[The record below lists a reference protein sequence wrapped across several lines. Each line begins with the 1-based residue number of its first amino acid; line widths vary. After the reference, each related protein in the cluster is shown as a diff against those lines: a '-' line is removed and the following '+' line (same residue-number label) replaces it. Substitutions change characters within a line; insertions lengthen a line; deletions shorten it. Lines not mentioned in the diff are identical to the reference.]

1 MSTPYDL
8 AAAAEA
14 ALTPLLDG
22 GSLDGW
28 VIDIR
33 EPPVVD
39 AARDAAALAAS
50 GLILITPEDETFK
63 TLTCGTGTA
72 QVGLALRVTLVQAGN
87 GQYAD
92 RTTLEAKHA
101 AREAVRETLLKRGAL
116 GLSDVAGA
124 SYEPE
129 PAYDVAAAD
138 RGHRVSRQRFR
149 YLTTA
154 RRALSG

>member
-1 MSTPYDL
+1 MSTPYDV
-8 AAAAEA
+8 AAAADTALSALA
-14 ALTPLLDG
+14 AG
-22 GSLDGW
+22 GALDGW
-28 VIDIR
+28 TVDIR

-50 GLILITPEDETFK
+50 GLVLITPEDETFK
-63 TLTCGTGTA
+63 TLTHGAGTA
-72 QVGLALRVTLVQAGN
+72 QIGVAIRVTLIQAGN

-92 RTTLEAKHA
+92 RTTLEAKHT
-101 AREAVRETLLKRGAL
+101 AREAIRETLLRRGAL
-116 GLSDVAGA
+116 GLADVAGGT
-124 SYEPE
+124 YEPE

-154 RRALSG
+154 RRAASG